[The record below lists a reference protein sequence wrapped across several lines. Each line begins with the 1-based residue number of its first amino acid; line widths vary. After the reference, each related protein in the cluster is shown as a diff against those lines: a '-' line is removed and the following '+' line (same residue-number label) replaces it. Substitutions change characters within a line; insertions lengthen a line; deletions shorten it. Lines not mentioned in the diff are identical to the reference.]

1 MNECP
6 VGICLM
12 INNVP
17 NLTLE
22 EEQLVGLFSSLAFEV
37 QVKRDLTM
45 TEIYEVARQ
54 FAGKDHKRYNSFVFI
69 VMSLCSQGH
78 DITGVDRRKT
88 SVEQVMSEFK
98 ASNCP
103 SLQNKPKLFFVLRF
117 TTSPVQLVESHD
129 SSLLVHFC
137 TDEAMPLFSSS
148 ATPGSVACPEETD
161 FLLTCVTSPVVEAQ
175 QTPEYFFIQVRT
187 TIVIT
192 FFIQ

>member
-1 MNECP
+1 MNKFP

-22 EEQLVGLFSSLAFEV
+22 EERLVGLFSALAFDV

-45 TEIYEVARQ
+45 TEIYEVVRQ
-54 FAGKDHKRYNSFVFI
+54 FAGKDHNRYNSFVFI

-78 DITGVDRRKT
+78 DITGADRRKT

-129 SSLLVHFC
+129 SSLLSYFC
-137 TDEAMPLFSSS
+137 TDDAMPLLSSS
-148 ATPGSVACPEETD
+148 ATPGSVACPEEAD
-161 FLLTCVTSPVVEAQ
+161 FLLTCVTSPVVEAE
-175 QTPEYFFIQVRT
+175 QTPEHFFIQVRT